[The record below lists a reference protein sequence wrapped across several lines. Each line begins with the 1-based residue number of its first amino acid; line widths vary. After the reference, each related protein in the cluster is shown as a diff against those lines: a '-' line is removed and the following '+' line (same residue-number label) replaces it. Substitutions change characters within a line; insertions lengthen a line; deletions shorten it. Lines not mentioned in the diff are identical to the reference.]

1 MAKHANHARHARK
14 TFTSRSGKKCS
25 RTKLPAHAYDDVILP
40 SLMKERT
47 RKIAASAA
55 ALAIVGALAAP
66 MPAWAADWIQVAGT
80 EHTQAASGTGETGGS
95 WSWDGADDL
104 LLDNYSGT
112 GISAEGDLDITLEGE
127 NKVYDETSS
136 DPATGTTEIPGGIY
150 VKDGDLTI
158 TGEGSLD
165 VSRDNAPAVL
175 TTNGDISIEGTTV
188 EATTTIDDVSV
199 DWSSKGAIT
208 AEDGN
213 IDIIASTV
221 DATWSD
227 KGDHVGTILAI
238 YSTSLNGSQNAGT
251 INIIDSN
258 VTATVSAPDRK
269 GENLNWANGIGAFS
283 NTKGTAPLVNIDKS
297 TVDVSTPGGAALRAW
312 SRGEAE
318 PGTINIHNSTLPEG
332 SSIRDLYYTPG
343 SGSPF
348 AGQVLATGS
357 GTITELDDPAI
368 LSSAHIERIADPV
381 DPVNPVDP
389 VDPVEPVEPATSPFA
404 PAKAYAATNDA
415 SAVDSALPTTG
426 DAPTGIFAAIAAALT
441 AFGATLFSWKKS
453 KTSKK

>member
-1 MAKHANHARHARK
+1 MAKHANHGRHARK

-66 MPAWAADWIQVAGT
+66 MPAWAAEWIQVAGT
-80 EHTQAASGTGETGGS
+80 EHTQAASGTGETGGT

-112 GISAEGDLDITLEGE
+112 GILAGGDLDITLEGE
-127 NKVYDETSS
+127 NEIYYTEDEY
-136 DPATGTTEIPGGIY
+136 GGIY
-150 VKDGDLTI
+150 VEDGDLTI
-158 TGEGSLD
+158 TGDGSLD
-165 VSRDNAPAVL
+165 VTEEDYAAIEV
-175 TTNGDISIEGTTV
+175 TNGDLTIEETTV
-188 EATTTIDDVSV
+188 EATTTIDNGNNM
-199 DWSSKGAIT
+199 GAIT
-208 AEDGN
+208 AEGGSV
-213 IDIIASTV
+213 DIIASTV
-221 DATWSD
+221 DATLND
-227 KGDHVGTILAI
+227 KGDNTGTILAI
-238 YSTSLNGSQNAGT
+238 YSTSLDGSQNAGT
-251 INIIDSN
+251 INIIDSD

-269 GENLNWANGIGAFS
+269 GETLNWVHGIGAFS
-283 NTKGTAPLVNIDKS
+283 NIKGTAPLVNIDKS
-297 TVDVSTPGGAALRAW
+297 TVDVSTPGGVALRAW
-312 SRGEAE
+312 SRGETE

-332 SSIRDLYYTPG
+332 SSIRDLYYVPG

-348 AGQVLATGS
+348 AGQALATGS
-357 GTITELDDPAI
+357 GTIASLDDPAI

-381 DPVNPVDP
+381 NPA
-389 VDPVEPVEPATSPFA
+389 EPTEPATSPFA

-453 KTSKK
+453 KTPKK